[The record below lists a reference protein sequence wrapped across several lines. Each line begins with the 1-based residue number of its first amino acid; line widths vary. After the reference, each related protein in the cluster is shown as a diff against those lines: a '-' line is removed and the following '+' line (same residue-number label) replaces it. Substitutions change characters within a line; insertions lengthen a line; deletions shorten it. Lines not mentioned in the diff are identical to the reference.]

1 MSSMSNFLDYSLII
15 ANNQWL
21 INWLLIDYS
30 LITNDVIIDQL
41 CLERLSSV
49 WWYSYITWLAHSWM
63 RYFSSNTTRR
73 LSKLFWKELIK
84 DGECLEPV
92 STMAKPAFAARLGSK
107 IWCQHRKI
115 VSINEC
121 DGKLFR
127 KAVNLWI
134 SCNFDRRT
142 EKSLS
147 LQPIPAP
154 SVK

>member
-1 MSSMSNFLDYSLII
+1 MPSMSIFLDYSLII
-15 ANNQWL
+15 ANNHWL
-21 INWLLIDYS
+21 INYSSITHWLAMMS
-30 LITNDVIIDQL
+30 FIID
-41 CLERLSSV
+41 RLLSYVWSV
-49 WWYSYITWLAHSWM
+49 YRLWWYSYHVATIAHSWM
-63 RYFSSNTTRR
+63 RYFSSTTTRR

-92 STMAKPAFAARLGSK
+92 STMAKPAFAARLGGK

-142 EKSLS
+142 EKS
-147 LQPIPAP
+147 
-154 SVK
+154 